1 MQITKVLEGDVLP
14 TPKTKT
20 FTDRELQNEFD
31 FYLAE
36 KIVQTM
42 HEKGLIS
49 DIELQ
54 KISEKNRLAF
64 SPYLADIMP

>member
-36 KIVQTM
+36 KIVHTM

-49 DIELQ
+49 AVELQ
-54 KISEKNRLAF
+54 KISEKNRRIF
-64 SPYLADIMP
+64 SPYLCDLYQ

>member
-14 TPKTKT
+14 TPKIKT

>member
-20 FTDRELQNEFD
+20 FTDRELQNEF
-31 FYLAE
+31 YLAE
-36 KIVQTM
+36 KIVHTM

-49 DIELQ
+49 AVELQ
-54 KISEKNRLAF
+54 KISEKNRRIF
-64 SPYLADIMP
+64 SPYLCDLYQ

>member
-1 MQITKVLEGDVLP
+1 MP
-14 TPKTKT
+14 TPKIKT

-64 SPYLADIMP
+64 SPHLADIMP